1 MGTIEGRECDP
12 VCFDHEQ
19 KLDAVLRAGA
29 KRRKRKVKTRKKRV
43 GVIGATTSLRCD
55 CGRAAAGRSSSSAN
69 VEREKGVDG
78 RTSRKEMRRQSDR
91 KGFEQRVTKK
101 KQGKRG
107 ASQKGREGACWM
119 RAPIDGSQ
127 HQLFLHVPAQLIV
140 MRSLLERQW
149 RCCL

>member
-69 VEREKGVDG
+69 VEREKGG
-78 RTSRKEMRRQSDR
+78 RRAHKSKGNAQAERSKRIRTKGDEKKTRKEGSESKRERRGLLD
-91 KGFEQRVTKK
+91 
-101 KQGKRG
+101 
-107 ASQKGREGACWM
+107 ASA
-119 RAPIDGSQ
+119 D
-127 HQLFLHVPAQLIV
+127 
-140 MRSLLERQW
+140 
-149 RCCL
+149 